1 MTKFELSYAE
11 ISTIHD
17 ALNDYLD
24 KIKMMIEAVDGNEEM
39 IKETVAYQLYFKF
52 RDVLDAI
59 DQP

>member
-59 DQP
+59 DQS